1 VRSGYLSLGQEEEE
15 RNSTVTNRLERSVC
29 AHILKG
35 RRMDMKVFKTLVV
48 VAVVIAGVTGSSLAI
63 PTVPYIE
70 GTSTATLI
78 VGGTYDGWY
87 RYDMEIQWD
96 LDGAGAGLSHWDLI
110 LKAGCA
116 EPDHLIVFDPEAGFG
131 PDYAGYSKNGL
142 EPGPWEFGWQGF
154 FDPTGDTSVE
164 PDINNP
170 VVKFNDAYDLD
181 GGSDVPGSQGHGTF
195 SFYANIIPEYGTYT
209 DALVAKAGLV
219 EARGDLEGAYPSCTI
234 IPAPGVLMLSSIGT
248 GFIAWL
254 RRRRM
259 L

>member
-1 VRSGYLSLGQEEEE
+1 
-15 RNSTVTNRLERSVC
+15 
-29 AHILKG
+29 
-35 RRMDMKVFKTLVV
+35 MVV
-48 VAVVIAGVTGSSLAI
+48 VSVVIAGVGGSSLANLT
-63 PTVPYIE
+63 PPYIP
-70 GTSTATLI
+70 GSSTATLI
-78 VGGTYDGWY
+78 EGGTYDGWY
-87 RYDMEIQWD
+87 RYDIDIEWD
-96 LDGAGAGLSHWDLI
+96 LNAQGAGLSHWDLI

-116 EPDHLIVFDPEAGFG
+116 EPDHLIVFDPEAGY
-131 PDYAGYSKNGL
+131 DSYAGYSKNGL
-142 EPGPWEFGWQGF
+142 EPGPWEFGWQGY
-154 FDPTGDTSVE
+154 FDRTGDTSVE
-164 PDINNP
+164 PDITDP

-209 DALVAKAGLV
+209 DALVAKAGQV
-219 EARGDLEGAYPSCTI
+219 EARDALEGAYPSCTR

>member
-1 VRSGYLSLGQEEEE
+1 
-15 RNSTVTNRLERSVC
+15 
-29 AHILKG
+29 
-35 RRMDMKVFKTLVV
+35 MKVLTTLVV
-48 VAVVIAGVTGSSLAI
+48 VSVVIAGVAGSSLAN
-63 PTVPYIE
+63 PTTPPYIQ
-70 GTSTATLI
+70 GTSTATL
-78 VGGTYDGWY
+78 VEGGPYDGWY
-87 RYDMEIQWD
+87 RYDIEIQWD
-96 LDGAGAGLSHWDLI
+96 LDSQGAGLSHWDLI

-116 EPDHLIVFDPEAGFG
+116 ETDHLIVFDPEAGFG

-142 EPGPWEFGWQGF
+142 EPGDWEFGWQGYF
-154 FDPTGDTSVE
+154 EGTGDTSVD
-164 PDINNP
+164 PDITDP

-181 GGSDVPGSQGHGTF
+181 GGGDPGAQGYGIF

-209 DALVAKAGLV
+209 DALVAKAGQV

-234 IPAPGVLMLSSIGT
+234 IPAPGVLVLASIGT